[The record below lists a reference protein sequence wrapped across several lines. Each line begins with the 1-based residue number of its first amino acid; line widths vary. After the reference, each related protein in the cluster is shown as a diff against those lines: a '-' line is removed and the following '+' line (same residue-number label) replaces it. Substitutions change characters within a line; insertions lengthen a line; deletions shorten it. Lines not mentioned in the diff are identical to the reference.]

1 MSLVETASLAPSP
14 HESEYRI
21 HGVSNLN
28 FEHKRN
34 SSSLWMNYKQTHT
47 NGSLHDHPLARLSL
61 DNFLAQYIKPK
72 RVRSTAERLSLF
84 LKEHEITRE
93 AHDVLAKYLR
103 YHEGKSA
110 NSVVDNPQYKSR
122 SDRDTELE
130 TSLKESAPDKEQREV
145 SQRRR
150 LIPSESLHHVQ
161 ATSDS
166 YIVKTL
172 PEEFKDCFIEDL
184 ISLLSRL
191 LKSLIKLNDQ
201 KVPSSVLYPL
211 EGTSNNS
218 VLTRYHSRTPPSIST
233 QNYLTRLTKFNSFTP
248 ATLLTT
254 IYYIDLL
261 SHHYHPFFTLNSW
274 TVHRFL
280 LVGTMLS
287 QKLMEDF
294 FYTNDHYAKVGGV
307 ALGELNCLE
316 LDFLTRV
323 DWRCVPAK
331 QMGEG
336 KSSIKFAKDVL
347 DLYYHQ
353 LVSLMGR
360 NTSKGD
366 EVHFVLKSLCTNS
379 SDEFSVG
386 SGIGRDFGSVKDD
399 TNDFDDEN
407 DDDSMD
413 DSDEHSVSSMNTAN
427 KECSAGSNIPD
438 MQRNN
443 STNSDFNAILLDGKG
458 YKCEMHLNDFSRK
471 KRRYSNGVT
480 NNILT

>member
-1 MSLVETASLAPSP
+1 MSLVETASPAPSP
-14 HESEYRI
+14 HESEYRM

-28 FEHKRN
+28 FENKCN
-34 SSSLWMNYKQTHT
+34 SSSIWMKYRRTIR
-47 NGSLHDHPLARLSL
+47 NGSILDHPLDRLSL

-72 RVRSTAERLSLF
+72 RVRSTTERLSLF
-84 LKEHEITRE
+84 LREHEKTPE
-93 AHDVLAKYLR
+93 THDVIAKYLI

-110 NSVVDNPQYKSR
+110 NSFVDNPQHDSQNDK
-122 SDRDTELE
+122 DPELE
-130 TSLKESAPDKEQREV
+130 PSLKESAPDKEQREV
-145 SQRRR
+145 SQGRR
-150 LIPSESLHHVQ
+150 LIPSESLHHRQ
-161 ATSDS
+161 MTSDS
-166 YIVKTL
+166 HIVKTL

-201 KVPSSVLYPL
+201 KVPSSVLNPL

-331 QMGEG
+331 QMGDG
-336 KSSIKFAKDVL
+336 KTSIKFAKDVL

-366 EVHFVLKSLCTNS
+366 EVHFILKSLCTTTS
-379 SDEFSVG
+379 HKLSVE
-386 SGIGRDFGSVKDD
+386 SGIRDNGSVKDN

-413 DSDEHSVSSMNTAN
+413 DSDEHSVSNMNTAN
-427 KECSAGSNIPD
+427 KEYSPESNVSD

-443 STNSDFNAILLDGKG
+443 STNSEINAILLDGKG
-458 YKCEMHLNDFSRK
+458 YKCDLHLNDFSRK

>member
-1 MSLVETASLAPSP
+1 MKYRRTA
-14 HESEYRI
+14 
-21 HGVSNLN
+21 
-28 FEHKRN
+28 K
-34 SSSLWMNYKQTHT
+34 
-47 NGSLHDHPLARLSL
+47 NGSIQDYPLDRLAL
-61 DNFLAQYIKPK
+61 DNFLGQYIKPK
-72 RVRSTAERLSLF
+72 RVRSTTERLSLF
-84 LKEHEITRE
+84 LKEHEKTRE
-93 AHDVLAKYLR
+93 THDVIAKYLR
-103 YHEGKSA
+103 YHESKSA
-110 NSVVDNPQYKSR
+110 NSVVDNPQYDFQNDKN
-122 SDRDTELE
+122 TELE
-130 TSLKESAPDKEQREV
+130 TSLKESAPDEKQREV
-145 SQRRR
+145 SQGRR
-150 LIPSESLHHVQ
+150 LIPSESLHHIQ
-161 ATSDS
+161 TTSDS
-166 YIVKTL
+166 HIVKTL

-201 KVPSSVLYPL
+201 KVPLSVLNPL

-331 QMGEG
+331 QMGDG

-366 EVHFVLKSLCTNS
+366 EVHFILKSLCTNTGHKLS
-379 SDEFSVG
+379 AEG
-386 SGIGRDFGSVKDD
+386 GIGRDNGSVTDNI
-399 TNDFDDEN
+399 NDFDDEN

-427 KECSAGSNIPD
+427 KECSPESNVPD

-443 STNSDFNAILLDGKG
+443 STNSEINTILLDGKG
-458 YKCEMHLNDFSRK
+458 YKCDYHLNDFSRK

>member
-1 MSLVETASLAPSP
+1 MNLIETASPAPSP
-14 HESEYRI
+14 HDSEYRM

-28 FEHKRN
+28 FKNISN
-34 SSSLWMNYKQTHT
+34 SSSIWMKYRRTAR
-47 NGSLHDHPLARLSL
+47 NGPIQDFPLDRLSL
-61 DNFLAQYIKPK
+61 DNFLAQYIKTK
-72 RVRSTAERLSLF
+72 RVRSATERLSLY
-84 LKEHEITRE
+84 LKGHDKTQET
-93 AHDVLAKYLR
+93 HDVITKYLR
-103 YHEGKSA
+103 CHEGKSA
-110 NSVVDNPQYKSR
+110 DLIVDNPQHDSQ
-122 SDRDTELE
+122 RDKGPELE
-130 TSLKESAPDKEQREV
+130 ASLKDSVPDKEQREITQGKRV
-145 SQRRR
+145 
-150 LIPSESLHHVQ
+150 IPSESPHYIQ
-161 ATSDS
+161 TTSDS
-166 YIVKTL
+166 HIVKTL

-201 KVPSSVLYPL
+201 KVPSSVLNPS

-218 VLTRYHSRTPPSIST
+218 VLTRYHSRTPPLIST

-287 QKLMEDF
+287 QKSMEDF

-331 QMGEG
+331 QMGDG

-353 LVSLMGR
+353 LISLMGR

-366 EVHFVLKSLCTNS
+366 EVHFILKSLCSNT
-379 SDEFSVG
+379 SDKLSLE
-386 SGIGRDFGSVKDD
+386 SGIGRDNGSVKDNA
-399 TNDFDDEN
+399 NDFDDEN

-413 DSDEHSVSSMNTAN
+413 DSDEHSVSSMNTAR
-427 KECSAGSNIPD
+427 KKCSSESNIPD
-438 MQRNN
+438 MRRDN
-443 STNSDFNAILLDGKG
+443 STNSEISTILPDGKG
-458 YKCEMHLNDFSRK
+458 YKYDLHLNDFSRK